1 MRGSCTPF
9 NFSLRRHAGWK
20 RVHLPLTA
28 IHMTQCPNQCL
39 IDIQR
44 TPHVKQ
50 VEKLQWVDCS
60 SRERRGTQWS
70 SSSSNSSCLHFG
82 GAREAKAVHSGSLST
97 DCPHFFSRTAVMV
110 KGPPQLPAQLM
121 EELGL
126 GSCEQFPY
134 SVTEL
139 WIKLV
144 KHLREADTAAA
155 NSRGR
160 MLANRIDMTKN
171 LVTLSTMGVQD
182 PPNRCLLCLARD
194 RQCRSIRTLLRVK
207 K

>member
-1 MRGSCTPF
+1 
-9 NFSLRRHAGWK
+9 
-20 RVHLPLTA
+20 
-28 IHMTQCPNQCL
+28 
-39 IDIQR
+39 
-44 TPHVKQ
+44 
-50 VEKLQWVDCS
+50 
-60 SRERRGTQWS
+60 
-70 SSSSNSSCLHFG
+70 
-82 GAREAKAVHSGSLST
+82 
-97 DCPHFFSRTAVMV
+97 MV

-139 WIKLV
+139 WIKSV

-155 NSRGR
+155 SSRGR
-160 MLANRIDMTKN
+160 MLANRIDMTKK

-182 PPNRCLLCLARD
+182 PPNRYLLCLARD
-194 RQCRSIRTLLRVK
+194 RQRMSIRTLLRVK